1 MVYIDDGDNY
11 YKINTGDQIA
21 MSIESAN
28 SDWNGVNTFKVI
40 GFNHD
45 ELSLKTAYG
54 EITATGKAGI
64 TILSSEF
71 KKGHRMNAS
80 STNDKGYFKSE
91 LYFFIANNVLP
102 KPSFR
107 KYWKSVIK
115 TASEGNQSTNIVK
128 NETLQFLLSEVE
140 LLGRVVASA
149 PGEGEQ
155 YAYYKAA
162 NASARAAPPEHL
174 TWTRSPVVQ
183 NNTSFVAMFNSKSSY
198 KEYATNSNYVSFAMC
213 I

>member
-1 MVYIDDGDNY
+1 
-11 YKINTGDQIA
+11 
-21 MSIESAN
+21 
-28 SDWNGVNTFKVI
+28 
-40 GFNHD
+40 
-45 ELSLKTAYG
+45 
-54 EITATGKAGI
+54 
-64 TILSSEF
+64 
-71 KKGHRMNAS
+71 MNAS

-102 KPSFR
+102 NPSFR

-128 NETLQFLLSEVE
+128 KETLQFLLSEVE